1 MDRIESCISFLAG
14 KAAQQITRRARERLA
29 PYEVTPVQYAILRVL
44 WERDGQSGAELSAR
58 LVIDSAT
65 ITGLLDRL
73 EGARLVERRPDGEDR
88 RVNRVHLTARGRA
101 LRAPLDAEMDALN
114 AEVAAELG
122 DRAPALR
129 EMLRQ
134 LGQPAA

>member
-14 KAAQQITRRARERLA
+14 KAAQQIARRARERLA
-29 PYEVTPVQYAILRVL
+29 PHDVTPVQYAILRVL
-44 WERDGQSGAELSAR
+44 AERDGQSGAELTAR

-73 EGARLVERRPDGEDR
+73 EAAGLVERHPDAGDR
-88 RVNRVHLTARGRA
+88 RVHRARLTPRARA
-101 LRAPLDAEMDALN
+101 LQPALDAEMDALN

-122 DRAPALR
+122 ARAPELWDTLR
-129 EMLRQ
+129 R
-134 LGQPAA
+134 LGQPRA